1 MADATHHSGDTH
13 GDGHGHDHPPFPTT
27 PPDLGLIRKL
37 CLGAAVLGFAVFG
50 GLGLVNLNASSDP
63 DHHGL
68 RTLFTAYLCGFVFWA
83 SLPFGALLLSMIGF
97 QMLASWGVVF
107 RRIFQA
113 SLRTLPLLFVLGL
126 PVIASLFL
134 NHGHDAP
141 YWWADH
147 GWVAGEDVGAIA
159 KDMLGADN
167 LGTREAVKENQH
179 KIHDYLNP
187 TFFTAQYVVVFAV
200 LGLLAYRVHALAR
213 KGEDNDDPKA
223 AAAARGLS
231 GPGIVVTVLA
241 LTFFCTQWVMSV
253 EPTWASS
260 MFPVVFGMNMFLTT
274 FAFCTLIF
282 YTMAQKGDTLA
293 IVKDKFKIDIGTL
306 TLGFCMVWAYAS
318 FCQYMLVWS
327 GNLPEELTYYRKR
340 GGGEEN
346 VSAWLYMSYFLMA
359 FHWLIPFITLL
370 MREVK
375 TSPTGMR
382 IMAVLFLTVCACDVC
397 WWILPNVP
405 YKTSLHLPM
414 AFGAILGVG
423 GIWGMYFCG
432 QLAKRPLIPSNH
444 EARFLQTWG
453 HGH

>member
-1 MADATHHSGDTH
+1 MADATHHTGDH
-13 GDGHGHDHPPFPTT
+13 GHGHETPPFPTT
-27 PPDLGLIRKL
+27 PPDLGGIRKL
-37 CLGAAVLGFAVFG
+37 CLGAAVAGFAVFG
-50 GLGLVNLNASSDP
+50 GLGAVNLGSD
-63 DHHGL
+63 DVHGL
-68 RTLFTAYLCGFVFWA
+68 RTLSTAYLCGFVFWC

-97 QMLASWGVVF
+97 QMIASWGVVF

-113 SLRTLPLLFVLGL
+113 SLRTMPLLFVLGL
-126 PVIASLFL
+126 PVIASLFV
-134 NHGHDAP
+134 NGGHDAP

-147 GWVAGEDVGAIA
+147 RWEGEPATVAL
-159 KDMLGADN
+159 DMLGADN

-187 TFFTAQYVVVFAV
+187 KFFTLQYVLVFAV
-200 LGLLAYRVHALAR
+200 LGLLAYRVHSHAR
-213 KGEDNDDPKA
+213 KGEDGDDAKA
-223 AAAARGLS
+223 TADARGLS
-231 GPGIVVTVLA
+231 GPGIVVTVLT

-282 YTMAQKGDTLA
+282 YTLAQKGDTLA

-340 GGGEEN
+340 GGGEEDI
-346 VSAWLYMSYFLMA
+346 SDWLYMSYFLMA
-359 FHWLIPFITLL
+359 FHWLIPFIVLL

-382 IMAVLFLTVCACDVC
+382 VMAVLFLTVCACDVC

-405 YKTSLHLPM
+405 YKTVYHLPM

-423 GIWGMYFCG
+423 GVWGLYFCG

-453 HGH
+453 HH